1 MATLT
6 AASRRLSELGRAL
19 LVIRM
24 TSPHPAHLRRFSTYK
39 RCCAALLQLVM
50 AQYRRHR
57 VRAMPLPRLLQRT
70 GVRFAQQRC
79 GPAAAAS
86 RKCGRPGKSI
96 IDRVTS
102 RLRITLRDAAADSQ
116 TAPGLRGQ
124 LAACATPA
132 LRRAR
137 RLRTTRYATHAN
149 TSVTR
154 LKYRSFACPGVN
166 AMATRIASM
175 PKMAA

>member
-70 GVRFAQQRC
+70 GVRFAQQGC
-79 GPAAAAS
+79 EPAAEAS

-116 TAPGLRGQ
+116 TASSGSKARSTGVDVSRGAVGALRSPPYALSSPLAPRRHCAAHGGCGRPGTRRTR
-124 LAACATPA
+124 TPA
-132 LRRAR
+132 SR
-137 RLRTTRYATHAN
+137 
-149 TSVTR
+149 
-154 LKYRSFACPGVN
+154 G
-166 AMATRIASM
+166 
-175 PKMAA
+175 